1 MTTHSASD
9 AANPI
14 LEQAQSLLASRI
26 DPIRP
31 LADLIV
37 KHKTVSEELASVEKA
52 YGAAYAAALAAGWT
66 DAELRQMGAQP
77 PTRRPAGRPKGSR
90 TSRPSADKD

>member
-1 MTTHSASD
+1 MTTPPASD
-9 AANPI
+9 AVNPI
-14 LEQAQSLLASRI
+14 LEQAQNLLASRI

-37 KHKTVSEELASVEKA
+37 KHKAVSEELANVEKA
-52 YGAAYAAALAAGWT
+52 YGAAYATALSAGWSE
-66 DAELRQMGAQP
+66 AELRQMGAQP

-90 TSRPSADKD
+90 TARPAADKD